1 MPHSSEAEARDH
13 GRSIA
18 SGAVAIFLKPRR
30 RAWEEE
36 VDGFTREQSLD
47 SAWCGGGAKQCC
59 TELKI
64 HH

>member
-1 MPHSSEAEARDH
+1 MAARSLRVPSPFYLSCQE
-13 GRSIA
+13 G
-18 SGAVAIFLKPRR
+18 
-30 RAWEEE
+30 AWEEE